1 MSDKLDRLLEAIDP
15 SCTFDEVSADV
26 DRAFNSFAKERA
38 TIEDWDEYESFLAD
52 FYRHVETAIFR
63 MGPGAPDDREFY
75 WTRCSNLLNNAFGPS
90 GYKAAFE
97 MVRTGKEGGLYRVL
111 KTVADQMAEEYAQNE
126 ISERIYDYWN
136 RLTTDE
142 QVAATDEYINK
153 YGHLL
158 PVELTEGSAA
168 RLKANFPKVL
178 EEHPKIIRRMRRV
191 GR

>member
-1 MSDKLDRLLEAIDP
+1 M
-15 SCTFDEVSADV
+15 T
-26 DRAFNSFAKERA
+26 
-38 TIEDWDEYESFLAD
+38 
-52 FYRHVETAIFR
+52 
-63 MGPGAPDDREFY
+63 
-75 WTRCSNLLNNAFGPS
+75 
-90 GYKAAFE
+90 
-97 MVRTGKEGGLYRVL
+97 RTGKEGGLYRVL

-126 ISERIYDYWN
+126 ISGRIYDYWN

-158 PVELTEGSAA
+158 PAELTEGSAA

>member
-1 MSDKLDRLLEAIDP
+1 MPTKLDMLLEAIDP
-15 SCTFDEVSADV
+15 SRTFDQVSARV
-26 DRAFNSFAKERA
+26 DQAVNSFAMQRA
-38 TIEDWDEYESFLAD
+38 AIEDWDEYESFLSD
-52 FYRHVETAIFR
+52 FYRHIETTVLR
-63 MGPGAPDDREFY
+63 MGFGSPDGREFH
-75 WTRCSNLLNNAFGPS
+75 WSRCINLLKKKFGPN

-97 MVRTGKEGGLYRVL
+97 IARTGKEGGLYRIL
-111 KTVADQMAEEYAQNE
+111 TTVADLMAEEYAQNE
-126 ISERIYDYWN
+126 ISGRIYDYWN

-142 QVAATDEYINK
+142 QMAATDEYINK

-158 PVELTEGSAA
+158 PAELTEGSAA